1 MLDPATIP
9 DEAKRCPTCR
19 YNLTAT
25 IDAGL
30 LRCPECGYAFT
41 LHEFTTVS
49 KEGRLIRLRHDE
61 KRISGRRFVL
71 MLLLLI
77 LVLVIMGVVTT

>member
-1 MLDPATIP
+1 MLDPAKIP
-9 DEAKRCPTCR
+9 DRAKRCPTCL

-41 LHEFTTVS
+41 LHEFTAVS

-61 KRISGRRFVL
+61 KRISGRRFIL
-71 MLLLLI
+71 MFLLLAI
-77 LVLVIMGVVTT
+77 VLVIMRVVAT

>member
-1 MLDPATIP
+1 MDVGI
-9 DEAKRCPTCR
+9 
-19 YNLTAT
+19 
-25 IDAGL
+25 
-30 LRCPECGYAFT
+30 LRCSECGYAFT
-41 LHEFTTVS
+41 LHEFTAVS

-77 LVLVIMGVVTT
+77 IVLVILGVVAT